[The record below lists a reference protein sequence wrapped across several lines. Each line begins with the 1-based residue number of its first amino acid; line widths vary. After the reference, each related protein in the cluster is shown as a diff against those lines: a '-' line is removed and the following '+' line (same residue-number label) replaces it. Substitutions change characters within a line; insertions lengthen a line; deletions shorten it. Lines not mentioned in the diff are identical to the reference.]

1 MFFHTFERVLHLNTV
16 SRALEGAGSGEKLL
30 EGFKAA
36 LQNDPVIVI
45 AVRTADVEG
54 EGFGGTRD
62 HGHFLISCYAR
73 GERECA
79 RDKRLVAGELIPSWL
94 VTKRLRPL

>member
-1 MFFHTFERVLHLNTV
+1 MFFDTFEWVLHLNTV
-16 SRALEGAGSGEKLL
+16 SGALKSAGSGEKLL
-30 EGFKAA
+30 EGFQAA
-36 LQNDPVIVI
+36 PQNDPVIVI
-45 AVRTADVEG
+45 AIRTADVEG

-79 RDKRLVAGELIPSWL
+79 RDKRLVAGELIPSWWP
-94 VTKRLRPL
+94 VT